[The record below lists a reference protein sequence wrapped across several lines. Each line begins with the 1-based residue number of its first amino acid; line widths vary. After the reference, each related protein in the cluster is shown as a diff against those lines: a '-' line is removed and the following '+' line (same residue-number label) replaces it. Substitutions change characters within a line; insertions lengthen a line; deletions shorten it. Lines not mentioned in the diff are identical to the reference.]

1 MLLYFP
7 NLLPQSLSEEAR
19 AALPEGVRFLDP
31 GLARPGSP
39 EHHLPEGAPYDRR
52 NARALLADTLNF
64 GLAMANPRDIA
75 VQGLLQEE
83 EALSREGSMAVL
95 SEVERALSG
104 GSGQPGAAPEVPD
117 ALELARRQA
126 QMLLLL
132 AWSLE
137 ERTVEL
143 RGIGQGLSAS
153 WERLGKSVALGEA
166 DVDDEADAEAMEVGR
181 MLSGLGVPDAAPEP
195 APWRRVLEAMAVLA
209 PGAVFCTGDARAA
222 SDLAEG
228 GALAAASP
236 VEVRVEGLA
245 EPVAAR
251 RAPAWRFL
259 GLDRAPEARPW
270 LEQEICVAVLAALD
284 GAEQGA

>member
-7 NLLPQSLSEEAR
+7 NLLPQSLCDEAR
-19 AALPEGVRFLDP
+19 AALPEAIRFLDP

-39 EHHLPEGAPYDRR
+39 EHLMPEGAPYDRR
-52 NARALLADTLNF
+52 NARALLSDTLNF
-64 GLAMANPRDIA
+64 GLSMANPRDISA
-75 VQGLLQEE
+75 QGLIREE
-83 EALSREGSMAVL
+83 EALSREGSLAVL
-95 SEVERALSG
+95 GEVERVISG
-104 GSGQPGAAPEVPD
+104 ADEAYGQPD
-117 ALELARRQA
+117 ALEQARRQA

-132 AWSLE
+132 AWNLE
-137 ERTVEL
+137 ERAIEL

-166 DVDDEADAEAMEVGR
+166 DVDDEADVEALEVGR
-181 MLSGLGVPDAAPEP
+181 MLSGLGVPDAAPAP

-209 PGAVFCTGDARAA
+209 PGAVFLTADAAVAA
-222 SDLAEG
+222 DLAEG

-251 RAPAWRFL
+251 RAPAWKFL
-259 GLDRAPEARPW
+259 GLDRAPETRPW
-270 LEQEICVAVLAALD
+270 LESEISVAVTAVA
-284 GAEQGA
+284 GQGA

>member
-7 NLLPQSLSEEAR
+7 NLLPQSLSDEAR
-19 AALPEGVRFLDP
+19 AALPEGTRFLDP
-31 GLARPGSP
+31 GLAKPGSP
-39 EHHLPEGAPYDRR
+39 EHHLPEGTPYDRR
-52 NARALLADTLNF
+52 HARALLSDTLNF

-75 VQGLLQEE
+75 VQGLLTED

-95 SEVERALSG
+95 SEVERAISG
-104 GSGQPGAAPEVPD
+104 GPAEPGGEPD

-132 AWSLE
+132 AWNLE

-153 WERLGKSVALGEA
+153 WERLGRSVALGEA
-166 DVDDEADAEAMEVGR
+166 DVDDEADADAMAVGR

-209 PGAVFCTGDARAA
+209 PGAVFLTADAAVAA
-222 SDLAEG
+222 DLAEG
-228 GALAAASP
+228 GALAAATP

-251 RAPAWRFL
+251 RAPAWRIL
-259 GLDRAPEARPW
+259 GLDRAPESRPW
-270 LEQEICVAVLAALD
+270 LEGEISVAVLS
-284 GAEQGA
+284 GKGQGA